1 MKTTKIPAT
10 AKRIALRP
18 LALGEKTGHRHSL
31 AVLDETQD
39 IDKVAEMYTAEID
52 GQIKTYLRVIEDE
65 CVVLTHQ
72 EHKPQSVPAGEYE
85 VRIQTEVTDWGRT
98 QVID

>member
-18 LALGEKTGHRHSL
+18 LALGEKTGHHHSL

-39 IDKVAEMYTAEID
+39 IDQLAEMYTAEID

-72 EHKPQSVPAGEYE
+72 EHKPHVVAPGEYVVTIQRE
-85 VRIQTEVTDWGRT
+85 QTEWGTR
-98 QVID
+98 QVAD